1 MTGLQVTGH
10 FHRYG
15 HVGSTEM
22 GGAKHFERPC
32 AALAIRS
39 RREIARGA
47 RQILLGPSID
57 PPHLL
62 SRRLLARYY

>member
-22 GGAKHFERPC
+22 GGAKHFERPWVHSC
-32 AALAIRS
+32 A
-39 RREIARGA
+39 RRVGFCLIAGA
-47 RQILLGPSID
+47 HSKEKIEEES
-57 PPHLL
+57 
-62 SRRLLARYY
+62 

>member
-22 GGAKHFERPC
+22 GGAKHFERPWLFLC
-32 AALAIRS
+32 FLLVRVSCFCPLGDVAVGSTDAQNAS
-39 RREIARGA
+39 RH
-47 RQILLGPSID
+47 PS
-57 PPHLL
+57 P
-62 SRRLLARYY
+62 